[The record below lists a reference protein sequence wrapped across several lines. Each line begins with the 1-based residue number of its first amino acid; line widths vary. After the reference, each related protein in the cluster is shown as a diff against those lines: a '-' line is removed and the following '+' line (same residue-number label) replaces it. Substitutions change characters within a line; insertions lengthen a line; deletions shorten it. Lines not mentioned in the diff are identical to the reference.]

1 MGAHAN
7 FDPITKLITLTTA
20 PDADGNVTLDTLIDL
35 YSDAKEDWL
44 ADPVLRRK
52 FALPFR
58 VIGGDALG
66 GGLDAGAYFFLR
78 NDLGW
83 RIRPYEAHHSLT
95 ITGNL
100 YAQDV
105 NLPITVPTLGAFTV
119 SFRLSTS
126 SLTQRVA
133 SKEQIASE
141 VRVELAPELAN
152 IDATVS
158 SRATQVSI
166 DAMQGDIDNLA
177 ITLAAVPV
185 DVWEHIVTGTYPL
198 GSAGERLQQ
207 LLSTGNFLALK

>member
-7 FDPITKLITLTTA
+7 FDPVTKLITLTTA
-20 PDADGNVTLDTLIDL
+20 PDVDGNVTLDTLIDL

-83 RIRPYEAHHSLT
+83 RIRPYEAHHNLT
-95 ITGNL
+95 ISGNL

-105 NLPITVPTLGAFTV
+105 NLPITVPTIGPYTV
-119 SFRLSTS
+119 SFRLNTS

-133 SKEQIASE
+133 SKEQIAAE
-141 VRVELAPELAN
+141 VRVELTPELGN
-152 IDATVS
+152 MDATVS

-166 DAMQGDIDNLA
+166 DAMQGDIDTLA
-177 ITLAAVPV
+177 INLAAVPL
-185 DVWEHIVTGTYPL
+185 DVWEYIVTGTFPS

>member
-7 FDPITKLITLTTA
+7 FDPIAKLITLTTA
-20 PDADGNVTLDTLIDL
+20 PVGGEVNMDTLIDL

-52 FALPFR
+52 FVIPFR
-58 VIGGDALG
+58 VIGGDDLG

-83 RIRPYEAHHSLT
+83 RIRPYEADHSLT

-105 NLPITVPTLGAFTV
+105 NLPITVPTLGGFTV
-119 SFRLSTS
+119 SFRLTTS

-133 SKEQIASE
+133 SKEQIAAE

-152 IDATVS
+152 IDTTVS
-158 SRATQVSI
+158 SRSTQASV
-166 DAMQGDIDNLA
+166 DAMQTDIDNLA
-177 ITLAAVPV
+177 ITMAAVPV
-185 DVWEHIVTGTYPL
+185 DVWEHVVTGTFPA